1 MRCIFS
7 TFLISRLSSILINWL
22 WTCFKYEK
30 SYIFRFSLL
39 SSIVQFIVSGHF
51 MHCLI
56 MCYPMTKNIT
66 IVFKTTEKKTC
77 VKLFKAIK
85 YSRMASHTQNSR
97 YYFHFYSHFRKKAN
111 TNRKWTF
118 FFSQRSLSFTWIWCD
133 PKNKNTHSVERQR
146 ELRYDIYIYEGEW
159 ACDRRPPCMHSQE
172 PFGQCMKGCCCT
184 LSAAWMI
191 FPSSCTTITFTIQV
205 SDNGKILTA
214 RTTFAV

>member
-1 MRCIFS
+1 MNIHSAQQRRHQIFAYQKCWRKNEDVHFSSDREVRCIFS

-56 MCYPMTKNIT
+56 MCYPMTKNIM

-111 TNRKWTF
+111 TNRK
-118 FFSQRSLSFTWIWCD
+118 
-133 PKNKNTHSVERQR
+133 
-146 ELRYDIYIYEGEW
+146 
-159 ACDRRPPCMHSQE
+159 
-172 PFGQCMKGCCCT
+172 
-184 LSAAWMI
+184 
-191 FPSSCTTITFTIQV
+191 
-205 SDNGKILTA
+205 
-214 RTTFAV
+214 

>member
-30 SYIFRFSLL
+30 SYIFMFSLL

-56 MCYPMTKNIT
+56 MCYPMTKNIM

-118 FFSQRSLSFTWIWCD
+118 FFATIAFFYMNMVW
-133 PKNKNTHSVERQR
+133 PKKKEYAFCRTATRIKVR
-146 ELRYDIYIYEGEW
+146 YIYLW
-159 ACDRRPPCMHSQE
+159 RR
-172 PFGQCMKGCCCT
+172 
-184 LSAAWMI
+184 
-191 FPSSCTTITFTIQV
+191 V
-205 SDNGKILTA
+205 SMW
-214 RTTFAV
+214 